1 MKTPKMAPEA
11 VEALR
16 ALSGFEKEALCWHIG
31 SKKSWIYNLL
41 ACGRAPGPDKA
52 IRIEEATHGK
62 VKREWIRPD
71 IDWKLVGDY
80 DPRKVGET
88 KQKNR

>member
-52 IRIEEATHGK
+52 IRIE
-62 VKREWIRPD
+62 
-71 IDWKLVGDY
+71 
-80 DPRKVGET
+80 
-88 KQKNR
+88 